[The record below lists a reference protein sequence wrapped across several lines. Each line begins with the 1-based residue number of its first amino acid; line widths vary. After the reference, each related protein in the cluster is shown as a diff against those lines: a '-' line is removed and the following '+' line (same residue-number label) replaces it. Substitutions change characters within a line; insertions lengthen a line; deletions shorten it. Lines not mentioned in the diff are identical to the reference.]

1 MKATKTILI
10 IDDKDQSSE
19 IEEIK
24 ESLDDLFEI
33 KCKCIWVA
41 KPQFRANGKNHPD
54 IDKLKNEIKLSYD
67 EYGHFDLI
75 LSDFDLNAKGIVDGI
90 DLIEYIKEIRSRA
103 KIIMYSG
110 NYTDAVRKLIQNP
123 KGQLNEIQVAEA
135 VSKFINYK
143 LVDCTDRTN
152 YKEKAIAFFKSNK
165 EMSISDE
172 LIKLLN
178 EHGDMVF
185 NSCCPKY
192 KGKKF
197 SEIAREIESGNKNM
211 LAMIDYDL
219 MSRHKSY
226 DMNGQV
232 YLNLTPIKGFTWHL
246 KMAGRLYDDKL
257 HDEVCCHQDK

>member
-24 ESLDDLFEI
+24 ESLDDIFEI

-41 KPQFRANGKNHPD
+41 KPQFRANGSNHPD
-54 IDKLKNEIKLSYD
+54 INKLRNEMKLSYD

-75 LSDFDLNAKGIVDGI
+75 LTDFDLNAKGIVDGI

-123 KGQLNEIQVAEA
+123 EGQLNEIQVAEA

-197 SEIAREIESGNKNM
+197 SEIAREIESGNNSYTDEWVM
-211 LAMIDYDL
+211 TMI
-219 MSRHKSY
+219 H
-226 DMNGQV
+226 QTV
-232 YLNLTPIKGFTWHL
+232 AYLVEVNNL
-246 KMAGRLYDDKL
+246 
-257 HDEVCCHQDK
+257 